1 MKKRPTIAD
10 VARAAGV
17 SMMTVSRVMNDK
29 PGVGEETRQRVRE
42 LVEAM
47 GYRPSEIA
55 RGLATR
61 QTASIG
67 LVVPDVA
74 YPFFGE
80 IARGVEDTAYENG
93 YSVFL
98 LNTADDMEREITALD
113 SLHQKEI
120 DGVILCS
127 SRQPS
132 DELAASVERFPAVVL
147 VNREMASPPPNTATV
162 NVNDGLGA
170 ELAMQHLVSRGRTR
184 IALLAGPAVSTSAQR
199 RMDGYRAGLRA
210 ARLDFDPEMIEYCAP
225 HMEGGYA
232 AAQAVLARR
241 PRADALFAF
250 NDLVAIGA
258 LRACQ
263 DSGRRVPEDIAIV
276 GVDDIPLATMT
287 RPRLTTLHSD
297 LLGLG
302 RQALDVLLTI
312 LTRNGAAGPTA
323 YQIDPTLVVREST

>member
-42 LVEAM
+42 MVEAM

-74 YPFFGE
+74 YPFFAE
-80 IARGVEDTAYENG
+80 IARGVEDAAFENG

-98 LNTADDMEREITALD
+98 LNTAQEIDREISALD

-127 SRQPS
+127 SRLPS
-132 DELAASVERFPAVVL
+132 DELASILERFPAVVL
-147 VNREMASPPPNTATV
+147 VNREMAAPPANTATV
-162 NVNDGLGA
+162 NVNDSLGA
-170 ELAMQHLVSRGRTR
+170 QLAMQHLLSRQRTR
-184 IALLAGPAVSTSAQR
+184 IALLAGPAASTSGQR
-199 RMDGYRAGLRA
+199 RMDGYRAALRA
-210 ARLDFDPEMIEYCAP
+210 AQLDFDPEMLEFCQP
-225 HMEGGYA
+225 LMEGGYT

-241 PRADALFAF
+241 PRTDAIFAF

-258 LRACQ
+258 MRACQ
-263 DSGRRVPEDIAIV
+263 DSGRRVPEDIAIL
-276 GVDDIPLATMT
+276 GVDDIPLASMV
-287 RPRLTTLHSD
+287 RPPLTTLHSD
-297 LLGLG
+297 LPALG
-302 RQALDVLLTI
+302 RQAFAALLTI
-312 LTRNGAAGPTA
+312 LNQNGAPGRTA
-323 YQIDPTLVVREST
+323 YQLDPTLVIREST